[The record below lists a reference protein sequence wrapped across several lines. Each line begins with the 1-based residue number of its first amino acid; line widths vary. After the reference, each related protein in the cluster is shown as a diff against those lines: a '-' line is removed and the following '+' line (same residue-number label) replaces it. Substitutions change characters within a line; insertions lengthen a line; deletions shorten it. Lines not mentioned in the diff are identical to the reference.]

1 MLKPDTSLA
10 AFPKQPLNKHV
21 VKAAE
26 ASVWELVTEGN
37 LAITRRSPVSL
48 KSPVA
53 IEVLSEPFH
62 DSAFVS
68 GPPAVPRRRTF
79 P

>member
-26 ASVWELVTEGN
+26 ASVWELVMEGN
-37 LAITRRSPVSL
+37 LAITRRTKGIWPSHAGLQCP
-48 KSPVA
+48 
-53 IEVLSEPFH
+53 
-62 DSAFVS
+62 
-68 GPPAVPRRRTF
+68 
-79 P
+79 